1 MINSIFQ
8 KVLSMGLS
16 SSWLIIF
23 VCIISH
29 FSKRIPRKIV
39 CLFWSVIAVKL
50 ILPVSLIRPFGLNL
64 PLEMTD
70 HYYQSETKISDYL
83 SYKTDN
89 NGIWFLSDGEILHGI
104 SSYSVRN
111 KTTNDSYLIGLWLI
125 GILLIIVYSLIS
137 EVKLA
142 RKLNESMLLKEN
154 IYLFDGTCSS
164 FIHGI
169 LQPKIYLFSG
179 LNDSEQEMV
188 LFHEKAH
195 IERKDH
201 IFKLLAFFLLIVYWF
216 NPLCWI
222 AYYFF
227 ERDMELACDEKVVRD
242 MDIQFRKDY
251 CKVLLT
257 CCKKERISL
266 INPVSFGRLE
276 VKRRVRSILNNKK
289 PSLIATIVSLCLI
302 LLVGIYFLS
311 TKTSKG
317 INNITITDEEA
328 LILKNKLVLEDSLKK
343 EILNF
348 DENDII
354 DTEVFLVYDEDT
366 ISQAE
371 IYVKSNDSF
380 LTEQEQN
387 ALRETVSNFLEIKA
401 ENVSLVCK
409 K

>member
-1 MINSIFQ
+1 
-8 KVLSMGLS
+8 MGLS

-29 FSKRIPRKIV
+29 FSKRIPKRIV
-39 CLFWSVIAVKL
+39 CLFWVAIAIKL
-50 ILPVSLIRPFGLNL
+50 TLPISFIRSFGLNL
-64 PLEMTD
+64 PLEMANFYCQSSSNIS
-70 HYYQSETKISDYL
+70 HYRFGNTG
-83 SYKTDN
+83 N
-89 NGIWFLSDGEILHGI
+89 NDIWLLSDGEIIHGV
-104 SSYSVRN
+104 SLYSAQN
-111 KTTNDSYLIGLWLI
+111 EATDNSALIALWLV
-125 GILLIIVYSLIS
+125 GILLMILYSLIS
-137 EVKLA
+137 EVQLI
-142 RKLNESMLLKEN
+142 RKLNESVLLKEN
-154 IYLFDGTCSS
+154 IYIFDGTYSS
-164 FIHGI
+164 FIHG
-169 LQPKIYLFSG
+169 LFKPKIFLFSG
-179 LNDSEQEMV
+179 LTDSEQEMI

-289 PSLIATIVSLCLI
+289 PSLIATTVSLCLI